1 MTNRVP
7 LAAIVPLIAALL
19 LAGCGGGSIP
29 AARSAFDVTRPAPGV
44 VVPAPAPDT
53 QAFVALARSQD
64 CAATRNRLFLIDQKF
79 VFWDRA
85 DSACYDASYARQLF
99 GATPQT
105 VLCANGDSIAG
116 PMTSCTDEKY
126 RAMFDTILKNL
137 DDANLGLGGSSKVEA
152 IPFLPKDGS
161 ALAFEPIAGDAA
173 SGVHSAKNVVV
184 KDVAGWEKLWAEHT
198 GNRMP
203 APAMPKIDF
212 DQQMLLGVFL
222 GDGPSGCRQVG
233 VIRVGVRAGKIAV
246 DVEERD
252 AAPGSFCVAA
262 LGSPMNVVAVARGD
276 APVEFA
282 TVKPVQLAFTSIE
295 SSRRSNVV
303 VARTDVI
310 KDAVSWAALWSKHAA
325 NGAPAPAVDF
335 STNMVVAVFA
345 GARPNG
351 CYSTGIGA
359 VYRVGNTINVARVDA
374 VPGAGVIC
382 TQAIVTPA
390 HMVQLAR
397 SDDPVEFG
405 WQLKP
410 IK

>member
-1 MTNRVP
+1 MTHRVP
-7 LAAIVPLIAALL
+7 LAAIAPLIAALL
-19 LAGCGGGSIP
+19 LAGCGGGSVP
-29 AARSAFDVTRPAPGV
+29 AARSASQVTKPASGGI
-44 VVPAPAPDT
+44 VPTPAPDT

-64 CAATRNRLFLIDQKF
+64 CAAARNRLFLIDQKF

-85 DSACYDASYARQLF
+85 DSACHDASYARQLY
-99 GATPQT
+99 GATPQS
-105 VLCANGDSIAG
+105 VLCSNGDSVAG

-137 DDANLGLGGSSKVEA
+137 DDASLGLGGTSKVEA

-161 ALAFEPIAGDAA
+161 ALAFESVAEDAM
-173 SGVHSAKNVVV
+173 SGVRSAKNVVI

-198 GNRMP
+198 GHRVP

-212 DQQMLLGVFL
+212 ARQMLLGVFL
-222 GDGPSGCRQVG
+222 GEGPGGCRRVG

-262 LGSPMNVVAVARGD
+262 LGSPMNVVAVARSD
-276 APVEFA
+276 APLEFT

-295 SSRRSNVV
+295 SSSRSNIVA
-303 VARTDVI
+303 ARTDVI
-310 KDAVSWAALWSKHAA
+310 KDAASWATLWSKHAG
-325 NGAPAPAVDF
+325 NGAAAPAIDF
-335 STNMVVAVFA
+335 SRNMVVAVFA

-351 CYSTGIGA
+351 CHSTGVGA
-359 VYRVGNTINVARVDA
+359 VYRVASTINVARVDS
-374 VPGAGVIC
+374 VPGQGVMC

-405 WQLKP
+405 LQVNT